1 MCGWALVLEPM
12 ASFKDEFTKKFL
24 ETSRK
29 AGQTVGKSVA
39 KHAQARGLEDKLQ
52 ELQKQGLQIP
62 GVAAPRT
69 LQDVQQELDSLV
81 GLDSVKEQVRTQMA
95 FLSIQSE
102 RRTHGLADVPTS
114 NHLVFTGNPGTGK
127 TTVARLIAE
136 MYGSIGLLSKGHL
149 VEVDRAGLVGQY
161 VGHTA
166 QKTNRAVKKALGGV
180 LFVDEAY
187 GLSPRTA
194 AVGADFGS
202 EAIETLLK
210 RMEDH
215 RGDLIV
221 IVAGYPKLMENFLQS
236 NPGLRSRFAREIN
249 FPDYSPSELVEIMK
263 KIASEADYTIAS
275 DAEPTLGA
283 IFEGAV
289 KTRRFANGR
298 YARTLFEQSINRQ
311 ALRLSSSAAMDSSS
325 LDKQTLTTITSVDI
339 KEASRL
345 VDLG

>member
-1 MCGWALVLEPM
+1 MLASGLAERVLVLHPM
-12 ASFKDEFTKKFL
+12 ASRRDEITKKL
-24 ETSRK
+24 LRASRN
-29 AGQTVGKSVA
+29 AGRQVGKQVA
-39 KHAQARGLEDKLQ
+39 KHAQARGLDDRLANLQ
-52 ELQKQGLQIP
+52 LSGMTQ
-62 GVAAPRT
+62 PRS
-69 LQDVQQELDSLV
+69 LDEVQNELDELV
-81 GLDSVKEQVRTQMA
+81 GLDSVKEQVRTQIA
-95 FLSIQSE
+95 FLTIQTQ

-127 TTVARLIAE
+127 TTVARLVAE

-166 QKTNRAVKKALGGV
+166 QKTNRAVKRALGGV
-180 LFVDEAY
+180 LFIDEAY

-221 IVAGYPKLMENFLQS
+221 IAAGYPKLMENFLLS
-236 NPGLRSRFAREIN
+236 NPGLRSRFAREIS
-249 FPDYSPSELVEIMK
+249 FPDYSPAELVQITN
-263 KIASEADYTIAS
+263 KIAREADYTIAPE
-275 DAEPTLGA
+275 AEPTLGA

-298 YARTLFEQSINRQ
+298 YARTLFEQAINRH
-311 ALRLSSSAAMDSSS
+311 ALRLSSDPPGPAFDRH
-325 LDKQTLTTITSVDI
+325 TLTTITSLDL

-345 VDLG
+345 VDLGG

>member
-1 MCGWALVLEPM
+1 M
-12 ASFKDEFTKKFL
+12 ASRLDELTQKFL
-24 ETSRK
+24 KASRK
-29 AGQTVGKSVA
+29 AGQQVGKQVA
-39 KHAQARGLEDKLQ
+39 KQAQARGLDDRLS
-52 ELQKQGLQIP
+52 GLAIP
-62 GVAAPRT
+62 GIPQPRT
-69 LQDVQQELDSLV
+69 LKQIEGELDGLV

-95 FLSIQSE
+95 FLTIQTE

-180 LFVDEAY
+180 LFIDEAY
-187 GLSPRTA
+187 GLSPRAA

-221 IVAGYPKLMENFLQS
+221 IVAGYPKLMESFLQS
-236 NPGLRSRFAREIN
+236 NPGLRSRFAREIS
-249 FPDYSPSELVEIMK
+249 FPNYSPDELVQILK
-263 KIASEADYTIAS
+263 KIAKESDYTI
-275 DAEPTLGA
+275 DPGAEATLAA

-289 KTRRFANGR
+289 RSRRFANGR
-298 YARTLFEQSINRQ
+298 YARTLFEQAINRQ
-311 ALRLSSSAAMDSSS
+311 ALRLSSASVG
-325 LDKQTLTTITSVDI
+325 DKYDRETLSMVTAVDL

>member
-1 MCGWALVLEPM
+1 M

-24 ETSRK
+24 HASRK

-39 KHAQARGLEDKLQ
+39 KHAQARGLEDRL
-52 ELQKQGLQIP
+52 QGLQIP
-62 GVAAPRT
+62 GVPAPRT
-69 LQDVQQELDSLV
+69 LEEIEKELDNLV
-81 GLDSVKEQVRTQMA
+81 GLESVKEQVRTQMA

-166 QKTNRAVKKALGGV
+166 QKTNRAVKKAIGGV

-215 RGDLIV
+215 RNDLIV

-236 NPGLRSRFAREIN
+236 NPGLRSRFAREIS
-249 FPDYSPSELVEIMK
+249 FLDYTPEELVEIIK
-263 KIASEADYTIAS
+263 KIASDADYTIAP
-275 DAEPTLGA
+275 DAQPTLAA

-311 ALRLSSSAAMDSSS
+311 ALRLSSNAELDEHGSMSS
-325 LDKQTLTTITSVDI
+325 LDRETLTTITSVDI

>member
-1 MCGWALVLEPM
+1 MTM
-12 ASFKDEFTKKFL
+12 ASFRDQFQKKFL
-24 ETSRK
+24 EASRK

-39 KHAQARGLEDKLQ
+39 KHAQARGYEDKLQ
-52 ELQKQGLQIP
+52 SLQIP
-62 GVAAPRT
+62 GVPKPRT
-69 LQDVQQELDSLV
+69 LEEVQKELDDLV
-81 GLDSVKEQVRTQMA
+81 GLESVKEQVRTQMA
-95 FLSIQSE
+95 FLTIQTE

-249 FPDYSPSELVEIMK
+249 FLDYNAEELVAIIS
-263 KIASEADYTIAS
+263 KIATEADYTIAD
-275 DAEPTLGA
+275 DAKPTLAA

-311 ALRLSSSAAMDSSS
+311 ALRLSSDQSGAP
-325 LDKQTLTTITSVDI
+325 LDRATLTTITTVDI